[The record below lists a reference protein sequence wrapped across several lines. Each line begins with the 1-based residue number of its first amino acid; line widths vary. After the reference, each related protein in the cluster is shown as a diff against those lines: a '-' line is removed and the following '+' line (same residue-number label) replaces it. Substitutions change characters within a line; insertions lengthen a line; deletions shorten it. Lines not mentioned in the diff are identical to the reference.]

1 MKSVVEILSDLV
13 SIPSAS
19 SLDNTPIIE
28 LISGWFPDHEK
39 TIQEWTRK
47 DSVPGKNL
55 IVKIPG
61 VDQSSSLVFV
71 CHMDTVPTSSEWE
84 TDPFKLVEKEEKLYG
99 LGSCDT
105 KGGVAAL
112 IHAVLNLEGKPATDT
127 YLVFSGDE
135 EVSCSGVKK
144 LKEDMFFANPSFVFL
159 EPTDR
164 KVLVAQRGLAGMT
177 ISVAGKAQHAS
188 YATPEANAK
197 HSAIYKMSKI
207 LDVLIKDA
215 EEMAQEQDEFLGS
228 NTQNLGV
235 INGGTARNVMPD
247 KCTLSFDRRILP
259 KYEPSA
265 EIVRITELLKTVA
278 ADVEV
283 SHKDI
288 LPSFNTKK
296 DAPLPSQTLN
306 ILKKVY
312 LEADFGGFQAWSEAG
327 LFAEFENVIILGPGS
342 IAQAH
347 KANEFIDKKEL
358 ESYSPI
364 LKKIIMGTV

>member
-1 MKSVVEILSDLV
+1 
-13 SIPSAS
+13 
-19 SLDNTPIIE
+19 
-28 LISGWFPDHEK
+28 
-39 TIQEWTRK
+39 
-47 DSVPGKNL
+47 
-55 IVKIPG
+55 
-61 VDQSSSLVFV
+61 
-71 CHMDTVPTSSEWE
+71 
-84 TDPFKLVEKEEKLYG
+84 
-99 LGSCDT
+99 
-105 KGGVAAL
+105 
-112 IHAVLNLEGKPATDT
+112 
-127 YLVFSGDE
+127 
-135 EVSCSGVKK
+135 
-144 LKEDMFFANPSFVFL
+144 
-159 EPTDR
+159 
-164 KVLVAQRGLAGMT
+164 MT

-265 EIVRITELLKTVA
+265 EIVRITELIKTVA

-306 ILKKVY
+306 ILKNVY
-312 LEADFGGFQAWSEAG
+312 PEADFGGFQAWSEAG
-327 LFAEFENVIILGPGS
+327 LFAEFENVIILGPAS

-364 LKKIIMGTV
+364 LKKIIVGAM